1 MEPILVPA
9 PPKSA
14 FNKNRP
20 VSDLLSGQLKHFQHV
35 EHKHGIAIDRASS
48 ADLHTEA
55 GAASYIL
62 RMTQAIRS
70 QSRSKSSRTAIV
82 PSVKKGSKPVSK
94 VDRKRVGTGGLSL
107 AAVSQPSSSPVSSKT
122 TKMGKK
128 KKKKSE
134 QRKKS

>member
-1 MEPILVPA
+1 VEPILVPA

-20 VSDLLSGQLKHFQHV
+20 VSDLLAGQLKHFQHV

-62 RMTQAIRS
+62 KMTQAIRS
-70 QSRSKSSRTAIV
+70 QSRSKSSGTAIV
-82 PSVKKGSKPVSK
+82 SSVTKSN
-94 VDRKRVGTGGLSL
+94 RKRVRTGGLSL
-107 AAVSQPSSSPVSSKT
+107 AAASQPSFSPVS

>member
-1 MEPILVPA
+1 VEPILVPA

-20 VSDLLSGQLKHFQHV
+20 VSDLLAGQLKHFQHV

-48 ADLHTEA
+48 SDLHTEA

-62 RMTQAIRS
+62 KMTQAIRS
-70 QSRSKSSRTAIV
+70 QARSKSSKIAIV
-82 PSVKKGSKPVSK
+82 PSGAKRSKPVSRS
-94 VDRKRVGTGGLSL
+94 DRKQTRTDGLSL
-107 AAVSQPSSSPVSSKT
+107 AAASQPSSSPAPSKT
-122 TKMGKK
+122 TMMGKK